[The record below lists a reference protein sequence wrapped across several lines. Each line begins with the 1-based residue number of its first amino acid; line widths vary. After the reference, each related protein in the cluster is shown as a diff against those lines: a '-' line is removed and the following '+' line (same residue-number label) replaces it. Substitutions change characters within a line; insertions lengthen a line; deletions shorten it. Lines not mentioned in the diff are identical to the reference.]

1 MTKLPKNICDKTKK
15 KLKYFVR
22 LTLLRIPKFSNC
34 DQIEETQ
41 NLKTEETIVK
51 TQHLHCDQ
59 TQKLK
64 IKPKKKNWGKK
75 LLQYLKTLYL

>member
-1 MTKLPKNICDKTKK
+1 MNNFPKKYLWQNYKK
-15 KLKYFVR
+15 WKYFAR

-41 NLKTEETIVK
+41 NLKTEEKIVK

-59 TQKLK
+59 T
-64 IKPKKKNWGKK
+64 
-75 LLQYLKTLYL
+75 